1 MSRSTTFIDQI
12 LENRI
17 FSHIIFWIIYLAFST
32 TLATLNSGQFSA
44 ELIKYLVL
52 LPTQLTATYILIYVQ
67 VPKFSMKKKYLLFF
81 LSLILLG
88 YIFSAMARFSM
99 VHIAEP
105 LFRKD
110 FVQESLLEILS
121 DVYYLLIVYFPSV
134 YGVAF
139 IFLMI
144 HTLKKRTDAQQQI
157 EILQKE
163 KATNELKFLRAQIQP
178 HFLFNTLNNLYALTL
193 TKSDLAPQ
201 VVLKL
206 SEMLDFILY
215 QSNQATISIEKEI
228 ELIQGF
234 IDLESLRYGDIL
246 KINFEYKTDNAL
258 TKISPLILLPFVENA
273 FKHGAAGNNEDPT
286 IDIQLKVE
294 NQRLDFRVF
303 NNKPKGF
310 AEQKENISGGI
321 GTQNLKRQ
329 LELNYAGEYNLNV
342 QNSNEE
348 YIVSLTLNLN
358 Q

>member
-1 MSRSTTFIDQI
+1 MSRNFTFIDRI
-12 LENRI
+12 LDNKI
-17 FSHIIFWIIYLAFST
+17 FSHVIFWIIYLAFST
-32 TLATLNSGQFSA
+32 TLATLNSGHFSA

-52 LPTQLTATYILIYVQ
+52 LPTQLAATYILIYFQ
-67 VPKFSMKKKYLLFF
+67 VPKFSMKKKYVLFF

-110 FVQESLLEILS
+110 FVQESLIEILS

-157 EILQKE
+157 EVLQKE
-163 KATNELKFLRAQIQP
+163 KATNELKFLKAQIQP

-206 SEMLDFILY
+206 SELLDFILY
-215 QSNQATISIEKEI
+215 QSNKATISIEKEI

-234 IDLESLRYGDIL
+234 IDLETLRYGDIL
-246 KINFEYKTDNAL
+246 NITFDHEVDDEL
-258 TKISPLILLPFVENA
+258 TRISPLILLPFVENA
-273 FKHGAAGNNEDPT
+273 FKHGTSGNNEDPT
-286 IDIQLKVE
+286 IHIQLKVK
-294 NQRLDFRVF
+294 NNKLNFKVY
-303 NNKPKGF
+303 NNKPKVA
-310 AEQKENISGGI
+310 AEKSENMSGGI

-329 LELNYAGEYNLNV
+329 LELNYTDQYHLDV
-342 QNSNEE
+342 QNSDQE
-348 YIVSLTLNLN
+348 YVVLLNLDLN